1 MGVDHDGVV
10 VQGQG
15 SQGILV
21 FSTLGAPDIDEPVL
35 RSIAHERGVQR
46 REGQATHCCGVSP
59 PLLSYRG
66 EKKKTKS
73 QKHDSRSSGAEK
85 MQRGA
90 NLDQLFRLQIP

>member
-59 PLLSYRG
+59 PLLHYWGRN
-66 EKKKTKS
+66 KQRANKKT
-73 QKHDSRSSGAEK
+73 
-85 MQRGA
+85 
-90 NLDQLFRLQIP
+90 